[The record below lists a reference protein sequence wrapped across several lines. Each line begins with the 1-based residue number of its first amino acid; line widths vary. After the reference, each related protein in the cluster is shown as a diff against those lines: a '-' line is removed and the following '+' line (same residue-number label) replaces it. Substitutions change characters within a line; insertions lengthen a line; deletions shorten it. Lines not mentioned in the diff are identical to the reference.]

1 MMTLSKKSSRKKSD
15 TPIDFEKSLHRLNQL
30 VETMES
36 GNISLEASLK
46 HFEEGISLI
55 RQCQAALTQAEQKVK
70 ILTEKSGK
78 PTLED
83 FN

>member
-1 MMTLSKKSSRKKSD
+1 MATSKKSSRKKSD

-46 HFEEGISLI
+46 HFEEGIALI
-55 RQCQAALTQAEQKVK
+55 RQCQGALTQAEQKVK

-78 PTLED
+78 TTLEN
-83 FN
+83 FS